1 MDGARA
7 ETTDRGQLA
16 AATVVI
22 QYTLVRTSRFLEYG
36 KPPPYAV
43 STGSGTA
50 LVLRDG
56 KAYRARWS
64 RLNANRG
71 TTFTTTSGR
80 PMTFAAG
87 PVWVML
93 VAR

>member
-1 MDGARA
+1 
-7 ETTDRGQLA
+7 
-16 AATVVI
+16 
-22 QYTLVRTSRFLEYG
+22 
-36 KPPPYAV
+36 V

-71 TTFTTTSGR
+71 TTFTTMSGR